1 MKIEMRCPNGHSLVY
16 NDGRFSIPDSQKP
29 DYWLSKKIK
38 CIDCEEVWTEA
49 YELVEVELQEV
60 V

>member
-49 YELVEVELQEV
+49 YEIVEV
-60 V
+60 